1 MMRSY
6 RDGIWLES
14 STPTPSS
21 IAAQRLAHKFFV
33 KRDIEVRLDG
43 AAGNLV

>member
-1 MMRSY
+1 MMRSD
-6 RDGIWLES
+6 RVGIWLES

-33 KRDIEVRLDG
+33 KRGIEVRVDG
-43 AAGNLV
+43 AVDNLT